1 MEKYYSHCGES
12 MAVLLSDTF
21 DREDFLYRKHTENE
35 THFLV
40 SSSTSVKKSGHT
52 LSLFSEQ
59 RLHGLALRLRLRFDD
74 PFTACIADFSAVFGF
89 LLVIIDVDVVRGVKV
104 V

>member
-1 MEKYYSHCGES
+1 
-12 MAVLLSDTF
+12 MAVSLSGTF

-40 SSSTSVKKSGHT
+40 SSSMSVKKSGHT

-59 RLHGLALRLRLRFDD
+59 RLHGLALRLRLRLRFDD
-74 PFTACIADFSAVFGF
+74 PFTACIADFFAVFGF
-89 LLVIIDVDVVRGVKV
+89 LLVIIDVDVGRGVKV